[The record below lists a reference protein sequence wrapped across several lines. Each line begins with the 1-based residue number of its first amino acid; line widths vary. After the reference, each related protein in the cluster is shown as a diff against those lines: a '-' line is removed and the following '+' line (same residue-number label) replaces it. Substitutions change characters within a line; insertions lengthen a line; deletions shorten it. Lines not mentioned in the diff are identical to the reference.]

1 MKKLSLAL
9 ITSLLVTGPSFA
21 ADEGTHWGYTGHESP
36 EKWGELSPNYA
47 LCSSGKNQSPI
58 DVVDTISGELPALNL
73 DYKAVK
79 AEIVNNGHTIQVNFK
94 DDANKLSLNGN
105 TFTLKQFHFHTPS
118 ENRIQGKSFPLEVH
132 FVHADSNNNLAV
144 LGLLYEVGAENAQL
158 SPVWA
163 AMPKEAGQPIA
174 LKAQINPAEML
185 PEALDYY
192 RFNGSLTI
200 PPCSEG
206 VNWLL
211 LKNTVSASEA
221 QVKAIEAIMGN
232 NSRPPQAVNARVI
245 LE

>member
-1 MKKLSLAL
+1 M
-9 ITSLLVTGPSFA
+9 
-21 ADEGTHWGYTGHESP
+21 
-36 EKWGELSPNYA
+36 
-47 LCSSGKNQSPI
+47 
-58 DVVDTISGELPALNL
+58 
-73 DYKAVK
+73 
-79 AEIVNNGHTIQVNFK
+79 
-94 DDANKLSLNGN
+94 
-105 TFTLKQFHFHTPS
+105 
-118 ENRIQGKSFPLEVH
+118 H

-163 AMPKEAGQPIA
+163 AMPKEAGEPIA

-192 RFNGSLTI
+192 RFNGSLTT

-232 NSRPPQAVNARVI
+232 NSRPLQAVNARVI